1 MGSGLFC
8 YTSSCYKDRIGH
20 RLSNVAP
27 RRGNRADPSDATRT
41 IQAPASRKSGP
52 HAYVRPAGASYA
64 LASATGSHSPG
75 SGRQVT
81 PHSSAQA

>member
-8 YTSSCYKDRIGH
+8 YTSSCHEGRIGH

-27 RRGNRADPSDATRT
+27 RRGTRAGPPDATRT

-52 HAYVRPAGASYA
+52 HAYARPAGASYA